1 MSDLAGH
8 FQTLARHAGLIERI
22 YRDGGIATDEESW
35 RALADLQSAR
45 LVIEGDGEYRI
56 ASRFR
61 SYLDEFFNR
70 QRSYATAT
78 PLAVS
83 IDALRQELA
92 DLHEAARR
100 GDETGRYRSEGEAID
115 RIWQLREEIDEEVRV
130 FDLATRNGYHN
141 ARSAEERVRRNAYYH
156 KRAEDLLGAIQALRG
171 LDLREIMATPE
182 MRDVRKAYRKQI
194 IDRLEGWSTRLAGLI
209 REMLDY
215 LYRSR
220 EIAARTKRLR
230 ALLHAKRALPRARR
244 RELLE
249 GMPGQV
255 SPIPMPILTRPDL
268 FSDAV
273 AAEAPRIMA
282 RLDGRAP
289 LSERARLRMAP
300 PPLRSID
307 PEEAPLEVAEQPRLL
322 LDFLSYLEEARGPVS
337 ARAWAETAGEP
348 AGLLIV
354 LLHDHLVGSGGP
366 ASWRL
371 SPEGQGPWTLEV
383 EDIVVEADPRLEAV
397 RDAA

>member
-8 FQTLARHAGLIERI
+8 FQMLARHAALLERI
-22 YRDGGIATDEESW
+22 YRDGGVATDEESW
-35 RALADLQSAR
+35 RALSELQAAR

-61 SYLDEFFNR
+61 AYLDDFFNR

-78 PLAVS
+78 PLSVS
-83 IDALRQELA
+83 IDALRRELA

-130 FDLATRNGYHN
+130 FDLITRNGYHN

-156 KRAEDLLGAIQALRG
+156 KRAEELLMAIQALRG
-171 LDLREIMATPE
+171 LELREVMAAPE
-182 MRDVRKAYRKQI
+182 MRDVRKAYRRQVL
-194 IDRLEGWSTRLAGLI
+194 DRLEGWSTRLAGLI

-230 ALLHAKRALPRARR
+230 ALLHAKRALPRALR
-244 RELLE
+244 RELIE
-249 GMPGQV
+249 GVPGPV
-255 SPIPMPILTRPDL
+255 SPIPMPLLTRPDL
-268 FSDAV
+268 FSEAV
-273 AAEAPRIMA
+273 SAEAPRVMA
-282 RLDGRAP
+282 RLDGRDQLAA
-289 LSERARLRMAP
+289 RARLRAAP
-300 PPLRSID
+300 PPIRPEGPEAGAAPPEAHPALTRFLAHLDRS
-307 PEEAPLEVAEQPRLL
+307 A
-322 LDFLSYLEEARGPVS
+322 GPVS
-337 ARAWAETAGEP
+337 ARAWAEGAGEP
-348 AGLLIV
+348 VGLLII
-354 LLHDHLVGSGGP
+354 LLHDHLVGSAEP
-366 ASWRL
+366 FSWRL
-371 SPEGQGPWTLEV
+371 SPENGGSWTRLV
-383 EDIVVEADPRLEAV
+383 EDILVEAADGSGAE